1 MTRSTRLS
9 HKQTTLRAALI
20 GFALLTAS
28 GGNAAALTLTAEQHQ
43 PELTQIEGVA
53 IATTPQQQTVQAF
66 VASVAAPAPGRK
78 PAAWRDPICVGVT
91 GIRPE
96 AAQALADR
104 ILDWGYVLGLTTGQ
118 PGCTPNIFV
127 VVTDNGNT
135 TAQALVRSRPREF
148 RTGASG
154 VNRNDAA
161 LTAFQ
166 TSERRIRW
174 WHISLP
180 VNPDTGLP
188 IVRLPSQRAF
198 IVPEQMTSPQNFG
211 DYNNSATA
219 SRIAERSRDDL
230 KQAIIV
236 VEIAAFDEA
245 NFGQISDYVAM
256 AALAQIDPD
265 AAPPTPSILHLFS
278 SSSVQEPSLSRW
290 DRAYLEALYASSTAT
305 AGGGTS
311 QVAENMTA
319 RLQTSPVAADPAP

>member
-1 MTRSTRLS
+1 MTTCTRSTRLP
-9 HKQTTLRAALI
+9 HRQTTLRAALI
-20 GFALLTAS
+20 GFSLLAAS
-28 GGNAAALTLTAEQHQ
+28 GGNASALTQVED
-43 PELTQIEGVA
+43 VA
-53 IATTPQQQTVQAF
+53 AAPAPQQQTVQAF

-78 PAAWRDPICVGVT
+78 PAAWRAPICVGVT
-91 GIRPE
+91 GIRSE

-180 VNPDTGLP
+180 VNSDTGAP
-188 IVRLPSQRAF
+188 IVRLPGQRAF
-198 IVPEQMTSPQNFG
+198 MVPEQMTSPQNFG
-211 DYNNSATA
+211 DYNNSAA
-219 SRIAERSRDDL
+219 PSRIAEQSRDDL

-236 VEIAAFDEA
+236 VEIAAFDDA
-245 NFGQISDYVAM
+245 SFTQIADYVAM

-265 AAPPTPSILHLFS
+265 SAPPAPSILHLFS
-278 SSSVQEPSLSRW
+278 SSRAHEPSLSRW
-290 DRAYLEALYASSTAT
+290 DRAYLEALYAPSTAS
-305 AGGGTS
+305 AGGGVT
-311 QVAENMTA
+311 QVAETMA
-319 RLQTSPVAADPAP
+319 VRLQSTPGVAEPAP